1 MELEYQTKENLMGP
15 IPNWIEKDENFMEF
29 FYERASRIE
38 EEMPD
43 MYMRVSNASKKIL
56 LMDEYP
62 GGEDFKAYICPVK
75 VMRGKKED
83 HPILL
88 TYCTSSRINMMLYWP
103 MDMDKVSLSNE
114 ERGLIWESFV
124 KDDEF
129 FYQTVQF

>member
-1 MELEYQTKENLMGP
+1 MELECQIKETFKGP
-15 IPNWIEKDENFMEF
+15 IPNWIEKDENFMEL

-43 MYMRVSNASKKIL
+43 MYMRVSKASREAL
-56 LMDEYP
+56 RMDHYP

-75 VMRGKKED
+75 VIRGNKED

-88 TYCTSSRINMMLYWP
+88 TYCTSTRLNMMLYWP
-103 MDMDKVSLSNE
+103 MDMGKISLSNE
-114 ERGLIWESFV
+114 ERCFIWEHVV

-129 FYQTVQF
+129 FYQSGQY